1 MLFKN
6 ISWNTFTAISLN
18 FHWQAIYTTGCNF
31 SLNFSL
37 DYYRIY
43 VFFFFLIFFQ
53 TKKQQQVFA
62 EKDLFARLDSS
73 LIVNW
78 LKIINF
84 TLIDSHLTGKYTD
97 VIWQIGEEDWIF
109 GLEDV
114 AIYNIIDYQRMH
126 DMLQSKIIIKG
137 TNHEVRTLRFCNF
150 QTLLPPC
157 SFLNNRMT
165 S

>member
-18 FHWQAIYTTGCNF
+18 FHWKAIYTAGC
-31 SLNFSL
+31 NFSL

-43 VFFFFLIFFQ
+43 VFFLFFFEYFS
-53 TKKQQQVFA
+53 KQNNNNRFLLK
-62 EKDLFARLDSS
+62 KDLFARLHSS

-97 VIWQIGEEDWIF
+97 VIWKIGEEDWIF

-114 AIYNIIDYQRMH
+114 AIYNIMHYQRMH
-126 DMLQSKIIIKG
+126 NMLQSKIIIKG